1 MEIRGKT
8 IGGFDAVRVR
18 DALRAFLDLKP
29 PMSFENGEF
38 KIERKTLK
46 ADFLAKE
53 LTLSDAGGLALLA
66 ELVNEGYVDKDK
78 LTPTS
83 MGMALVQAED
93 RDRLPLSQARELLIK
108 FLEAVKTVNAIPDA
122 RILIERVHVFG
133 SFLAETETVG
143 DIDLLIEAPL
153 PEDCEPEDMEDF
165 DNVMEAVK
173 ISDYLSFH
181 DEFDMVAADAKKRL
195 IYDRKSPT

>member
-18 DALRAFLDLKP
+18 DALRAFLDLKT
-29 PMSFENGEF
+29 PMSFENANHR
-38 KIERKTLK
+38 IERKTLK

-53 LTLSDAGGLALLA
+53 MVLSEADGTTLLA
-66 ELVNEGYVDKDK
+66 ELINGGYVDKNK

-83 MGMALVQAED
+83 FGMALAQAED
-93 RDRLPLSQARELLIK
+93 RDRLPLGQARELLDE
-108 FLEAVKTVNAIPDA
+108 FLEAVKTVNARNDA
-122 RILIERVHVFG
+122 RIFIERVHVFG
-133 SFLAETETVG
+133 SYFAGAETVG

-153 PEDCEPEDMEDF
+153 PEDCEPEDMDEF
-165 DNVMEAVK
+165 DDVMETIKV
-173 ISDYLSFH
+173 SDYLSFH
-181 DEFDMVAADAKKRL
+181 DELDMVAADAEKLL

>member
-1 MEIRGKT
+1 
-8 IGGFDAVRVR
+8 
-18 DALRAFLDLKP
+18 
-29 PMSFENGEF
+29 
-38 KIERKTLK
+38 
-46 ADFLAKE
+46 
-53 LTLSDAGGLALLA
+53 
-66 ELVNEGYVDKDK
+66 
-78 LTPTS
+78 

-93 RDRLPLSQARELLIK
+93 RDRLPLSQARDLLIK

-153 PEDCEPEDMEDF
+153 PEDCEPQDMEYF
-165 DNVMEAVK
+165 DNVMKAVK
-173 ISDYLSFH
+173 TSDYLSFH
-181 DEFDMVAADAKKRL
+181 DEFDMVAADAEKRL